1 MGESRVGTLT
11 ATATREVAYPV
22 GRVWQAMAT
31 LLRYCPV
38 CDVSAIVDSPGDLRI
53 GTTFRA
59 FRGRAAAELES
70 VAGGADGMPGEI
82 VDWAPQRSVA
92 TRLDT
97 GGETVRVS
105 VEMAAASPDTT
116 LVTISVDVRP
126 RSHSRL
132 AALMTR
138 SSYARMAKSTVEG
151 EIRKLPAHLALLE
164 DHDEH

>member
-1 MGESRVGTLT
+1 MGESRVGALT

-31 LLRYCPV
+31 LLPYCSV

-59 FRGRAAAELES
+59 FRGPAAAEAE
-70 VAGGADGMPGEI
+70 AGGADGMPGEI
-82 VDWAPQRSVA
+82 VDWSPQRSVA

-116 LVTISVDVRP
+116 LVTISVDVRTLS
-126 RSHSRL
+126 RSRL
-132 AALMTR
+132 AAMMTR

-151 EIRKLPAHLALLE
+151 EIRKLPAHLALLN